1 MTEGT
6 AGAWRVRTV
15 DGAEVRLRSGRVGL
29 MSVDVKAPVSGGELV
44 IASGVAHLTL
54 RMALDQLKTGNFL
67 TQAAARTLVA
77 RHDATVLTYD
87 GSGPAVSGGWAVS
100 GHAVAG
106 DVDVALDLVITGIG
120 WLVLALAP
128 ANHWGVAAFGL
139 ALFAFGVGAVLIF
152 INFLS
157 LRQAV
162 TPGPLL
168 GRMTSTMRWLIL
180 IPAGPGALIGGWLA
194 WDTISKRGPTIVVEF
209 DSGSGLTPDQS
220 QLKFQDVRMIG
231 SNLRI
236 VARPVK

>member
-44 IASGVAHLTL
+44 IGADGAHFTL

-67 TQAAARTLVA
+67 TQAAARTLVS

-120 WLVLALAP
+120 PADDAMAEIELVGSASLGTVHLPLPGMGTIDDFSFDVDAKLALAP
-128 ANHWGVAAFGL
+128 
-139 ALFAFGVGAVLIF
+139 
-152 INFLS
+152 
-157 LRQAV
+157 
-162 TPGPLL
+162 
-168 GRMTSTMRWLIL
+168 
-180 IPAGPGALIGGWLA
+180 
-194 WDTISKRGPTIVVEF
+194 
-209 DSGSGLTPDQS
+209 
-220 QLKFQDVRMIG
+220 
-231 SNLRI
+231 
-236 VARPVK
+236 